1 MGRRKPWL
9 RLDADADTHPRV
21 AVYLDGL
28 EGEKSDAA
36 FGAWV
41 RTLLALKR
49 TGEPEFR
56 TEHQLKLALGA
67 GYKWVKRMREAGLV
81 DGLTVRDWS
90 DYQRPDPD
98 AAKRAKSWRERTR
111 TAAFANAERTPANGP
126 DGDRDRDGDITPV
139 APNHGSETVGAV
151 LARLAAKR

>member
-9 RLDADADTHPRV
+9 RLDADADTHPRI

-28 EGEKSDAA
+28 KGDAANAA

-56 TEHQLKLALGA
+56 TEHQLRIALGA
-67 GYKWVKRMREAGLV
+67 GYKWVKRMRDTGLLE
-81 DGLTVRDWS
+81 GLTIRDWH

-98 AAKRAKSWRERTR
+98 AATRAKKWRARTQVN
-111 TAAFANAERTPANGP
+111 AFANAERTRANVP
-126 DGDRDRDGDITPV
+126 DGDGDGDGDITPV
-139 APNHGSETVGAV
+139 TPNRGSEQVGAV
-151 LARLAAKR
+151 LKRLARA

>member
-1 MGRRKPWL
+1 
-9 RLDADADTHPRV
+9 V

-28 EGEKSDAA
+28 EGEKADAA

-49 TGEPEFR
+49 TGEQEFR

-67 GYKWVKRMREAGLV
+67 GYKWLKRMREAGLV
-81 DGLTVRDWS
+81 DGLTIRDWN
-90 DYQRPDPD
+90 DYQRPDPES
-98 AAKRAKSWRERTR
+98 AKRAKNWRDRTR
-111 TAAFANAERTPANGP
+111 ATAHANAERTHVNVP

-139 APNHGSETVGAV
+139 TPNRGSETVGHV